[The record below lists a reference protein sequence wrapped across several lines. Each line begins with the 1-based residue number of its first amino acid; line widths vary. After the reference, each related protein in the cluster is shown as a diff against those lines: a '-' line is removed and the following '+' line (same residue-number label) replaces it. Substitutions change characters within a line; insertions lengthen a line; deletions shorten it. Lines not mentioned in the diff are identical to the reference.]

1 MSDFKRITLTEPIR
15 KNYVNRYPGLRHF
28 NATDEQNKAFIWI
41 DQKDDIAAMLY
52 VATFDN
58 DSDHRTWIEALE
70 VTPEYKGYGL
80 SKQLLDYAT
89 TVLHADALGVARDNK
104 LAQSIYL
111 KYGFKFGDDVGK
123 QDAAGKVNRLMYLGE
138 AFAQI
143 DRSPKLYH
151 GSNKK
156 LMILNPTVST
166 HGESYVY
173 ATADPNFA
181 VCYSGK
187 QWNDFEINQC
197 YWNGKLVLTEM
208 QPGMF
213 REKFETRGYLYEL
226 SQEDFVQLN
235 RHEFVCKHPVTP
247 ISVEDFSVR
256 EEISGREIKMYGF
269 PNLPP
274 YIGDRAEY
282 FKECAKTL
290 YAMTGDTK
298 VFEGARQAARNC
310 GIDISF

>member
-1 MSDFKRITLTEPIR
+1 
-15 KNYVNRYPGLRHF
+15 
-28 NATDEQNKAFIWI
+28 
-41 DQKDDIAAMLY
+41 
-52 VATFDN
+52 
-58 DSDHRTWIEALE
+58 
-70 VTPEYKGYGL
+70 
-80 SKQLLDYAT
+80 
-89 TVLHADALGVARDNK
+89 
-104 LAQSIYL
+104 
-111 KYGFKFGDDVGK
+111 
-123 QDAAGKVNRLMYLGE
+123 
-138 AFAQI
+138 
-143 DRSPKLYH
+143 
-151 GSNKK
+151 
-156 LMILNPTVST
+156 MILTPTVST